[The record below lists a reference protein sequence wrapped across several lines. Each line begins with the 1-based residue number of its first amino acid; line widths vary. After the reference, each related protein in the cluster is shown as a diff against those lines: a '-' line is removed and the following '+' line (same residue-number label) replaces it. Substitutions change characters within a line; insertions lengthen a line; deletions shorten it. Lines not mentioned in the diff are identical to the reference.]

1 MSIDQ
6 QIQTLK
12 EKLETVEGTR
22 TEVYSRIV
30 GYYRVVKNW
39 NKGKRKEYDDRLAY
53 KIPKNN

>member
-12 EKLETVEGTR
+12 DKLETVKGTPCSIF
-22 TEVYSRIV
+22 TRIV

-39 NKGKRKEYDDRLAY
+39 NKGKRKEYDDRLPY
-53 KIPKNN
+53 KIPKNK